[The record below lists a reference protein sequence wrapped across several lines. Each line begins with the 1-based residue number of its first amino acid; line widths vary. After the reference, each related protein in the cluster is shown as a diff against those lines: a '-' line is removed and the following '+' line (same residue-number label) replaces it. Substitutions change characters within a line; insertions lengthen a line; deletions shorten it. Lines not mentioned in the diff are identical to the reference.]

1 MSCEGKNMQIC
12 ATVTGGGGTPSY
24 LWAVSGTLT
33 PIGATNTNCLLI
45 AAGGIGTAILTITGA
60 DCGDYTQDFEV
71 NTLLPPLKNCSVT
84 INSGINS
91 ILDTVTWEFI
101 YMLNGVLMTLT
112 GTTPFQSGLLPHLS
126 TDEFTILDFNYV
138 VNGVPKSGS
147 YSIFCV

>member
-24 LWAVSGTLT
+24 LWTVSGTLVI
-33 PIGATNTNCLLI
+33 IGAANTNCVLI
-45 AAGGIGTAILTITGA
+45 EKGGIGTATLAITGV
-60 DCGDYTQDFEV
+60 DFGGCSLVTEI
-71 NTLLPPLKNCSVT
+71 NTLSEAVKNCTVT

-91 ILDTVTWEFI
+91 ILDTVAWEFI
-101 YMLNGVLMTLT
+101 YLLNGVLMTLT